1 MSLSEGRWDME
12 IMIIGLAIRA
22 LCVRG
27 AGGAIRMKN
36 YERVCTASR
45 QVQQNLGIGYYGVWS

>member
-1 MSLSEGRWDME
+1 ME

-45 QVQQNLGIGYYGVWS
+45 QVQQNLGIGYYGVWG